1 VTSDDSGGTSNTGG
15 TGDRGV
21 GARATLYDTAVVG
34 GGPAGLTAGLH
45 LAWHGRK
52 VVVIDRTTGPLYF
65 TLELLHNVPGM
76 PAASGAEIQKRLRA
90 QAREMGAELVRGN
103 VLQAEGVEGD
113 FRLHGAGGEQWG
125 ARTLLLATG
134 VARYHPTVDGD
145 FTPCLAYAG
154 KGTMFYCPDC
164 EAPETAG
171 KDTVVIAVD
180 TADAGAALA
189 LGLTRYTR
197 RLRLLLTAGRALG
210 EARAR
215 QLAEAGIP
223 VVTGAIHRLLAD
235 KRELH
240 GLELEDGTVLRA
252 EAFFVSSPSPG
263 RTELARQLGVE
274 MSADGDHAVPR
285 SQRGDTNVAGVWIA
299 GDLRPLTQ
307 QVAIAMG
314 TGSIAA
320 VAIDQH
326 LRRQD
331 VRAALA
337 AGAGAASGAAG
348 AVLREAPSAAPHAP
362 PAAPPD
368 AAEERTES

>member
-1 VTSDDSGGTSNTGG
+1 MASDPESGAAAAERTPI
-15 TGDRGV
+15 V
-21 GARATLYDTAVVG
+21 YETAIVG

-103 VLQAEGVEGD
+103 VVSAAGAAGD
-113 FRLHGAGGEQWG
+113 FRLAGADGEQWR
-125 ARTLLLATG
+125 ARTLLLTTG
-134 VARYHPTVDGD
+134 VARYHPTVGGD

-154 KGTMFYCPDC
+154 KGTMFYCADC
-164 EAPETAG
+164 EAPEVAG
-171 KDTVVIAVD
+171 KDTLVIAVS

-189 LGLTRYTR
+189 LVLTRYTR
-197 RLRLLLTAGRALG
+197 RLRLLLTGDTALAG
-210 EARAR
+210 ARAD
-215 QLAEAGIP
+215 QLAAAGIP
-223 VVTGAIHRLLAD
+223 VIAGAIRRLLGD
-235 KRELH
+235 KRNLH
-240 GLELEDGTVLRA
+240 GLELESGETLAA

-263 RTELARQLGVE
+263 RTDLARQLGVE
-274 MSADGDHAVPR
+274 MSPGADHAMPR
-285 SQRGDTNVAGVWIA
+285 SQRGDTNVPGVWIA

-320 VAIDQH
+320 VMIDQQ
-326 LRRQD
+326 LRRQE
-331 VRAALA
+331 V
-337 AGAGAASGAAG
+337 GAAARPLTGI
-348 AVLREAPSAAPHAP
+348 RPSAPG
-362 PAAPPD
+362 
-368 AAEERTES
+368 